1 MRCVVMFEQHLN
13 LLCCLNTNYFNICFD
28 FNNSRMTKLQSK
40 QNKLTSRRAVAPVI
54 ATLLLVAIAVV
65 GGSIVFVFS
74 QGFFSSAQVSGSPN
88 IESLKIVGYDATD
101 GPILQIHDGIS
112 SGVDQGDLANDG
124 LVTGDRIAVYL
135 QNQSVQ
141 KVTLSEI
148 RLAGTVYSFVSS
160 ASGTIDE
167 YDAAAGTGVLAGQ
180 TSPSYMI
187 ATDSNDDGAG
197 MVTAATVLTTTSA
210 EIQPGQQATVII
222 QLDENVKTG
231 RDTQFKLTTTNGA
244 VFVGTVIAGQQSG

>member
-1 MRCVVMFEQHLN
+1 M
-13 LLCCLNTNYFNICFD
+13 
-28 FNNSRMTKLQSK
+28 SK
-40 QNKLTSRRAVAPVI
+40 ETKLTSRRAVAPVI

-74 QGFFSSAQVSGSPN
+74 QGFFSSAQISGSPN
-88 IESLKIVGYDATD
+88 IESLKIIGYDATD
-101 GPILQIHDGIS
+101 GPILQIHDGLA
-112 SGVDQGDLANDG
+112 SGVNQGDPLVNDG
-124 LVTGDRIAVYL
+124 LVAGDRVAVYL

-160 ASGTIDE
+160 TSGLMDA
-167 YDAAAGTGVLAGQ
+167 YDAVAGAGVLAGQ
-180 TSPSYMI
+180 TNPSYMI
-187 ATDSNDDGAG
+187 ATDSNGTPG
-197 MVTAATVLTTTSA
+197 SETAATVLQTTSA

-222 QLDENVKTG
+222 QLDENVKVG
-231 RDTQFKLTTTNGA
+231 RDAQFKLTTTNGA